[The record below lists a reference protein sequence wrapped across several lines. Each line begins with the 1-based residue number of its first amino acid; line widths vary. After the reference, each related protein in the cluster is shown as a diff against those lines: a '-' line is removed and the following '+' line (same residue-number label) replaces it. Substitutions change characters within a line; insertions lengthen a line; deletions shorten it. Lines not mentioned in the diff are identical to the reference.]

1 MRMSSLLLYWDYNRM
16 ATFTDDTLTL
26 YKGDFR
32 EIIKDLEYDYVL
44 TDPPY
49 NINYKYPD
57 YEDKMDENEYINMFS
72 HFQGVK
78 TIIIHYPEAI
88 VNYICEGIGRVSK
101 LIAWCYSNNGSAK
114 AHRSIAFFNC
124 SPDFNKVKQ
133 PYKNTND
140 KRIKKLIENGSE
152 GARMY
157 DWFNDIQMI
166 KNVSKEKISSF
177 TNQIPIKLLERIL
190 LMTTS
195 QGDTILDPFFGS
207 GSLYFACKNTGRKC
221 IGIEQSQQ
229 HIDSFMERN
238 AN

>member
-1 MRMSSLLLYWDYNRM
+1 M

-57 YEDKMDENEYINMFS
+57 YEDTMDENEYINMFS

-88 VNYICEGIGRVSK
+88 ANYICEGIGRVSK

-133 PYKNTND
+133 PYKNTDD

-157 DWFNDIQMI
+157 DWFSDIQMI
-166 KNVSKEKISSF
+166 KNVSKEKVSSF

-195 QGDTILDPFFGS
+195 EGDTILDPFFGS

-221 IGIEQSQQ
+221 IGVEQSQQ
-229 HIDSFMERN
+229 HINSFMERKVI
-238 AN
+238 